1 MNGVPD
7 RVPLCTQLHEFAM
20 REIGAT
26 AGEFYTNPEMLT
38 CGTLEIQAK
47 YGIDV
52 PALHGQRCHS
62 VAAHCKP

>member
-1 MNGVPD
+1 
-7 RVPLCTQLHEFAM
+7 M